1 VRDHLVEVAVELR
14 EDGDLLGAGSRRG
27 AHAGILRYN
36 WAVEPLSLAELE
48 AQADEID
55 RLALAAPEIDAFC
68 SSPTWI
74 LPAAAALMPP
84 CQPVLYRGEAGFLA
98 AGLRLHEQVRVLEP
112 LEAMWGL
119 ASPLVGGAPE
129 PLAAAAM
136 DIFRACERSW
146 DALILTGMMLDSALL
161 QALVR
166 RIGGRYRIA
175 LGPRTVRHVASLE
188 GGADGFL
195 ARRPRGTRK
204 SLRQSARRAAAAGIA
219 FEELTAGDAV
229 ESDRLFERI
238 LAVERRSWKGR
249 AQLGLD
255 TDGMREFYRLMAR
268 RLAASGRLRVLFAR
282 RDGAE
287 DVAYVLGAVFGD
299 TYRGL
304 QFAFDDRFRAVGL
317 GNLAQLEQVRRL
329 PADIVRYDLGTGG
342 EYKRDWAELE
352 ITSVALIAIRH
363 R

>member
-1 VRDHLVEVAVELR
+1 MRHHLVEVAVELR
-14 EDGDLLGAGSRRG
+14 EEGDLLGAGSRRG

-36 WAVEPLSLAELE
+36 WAVQPLSLVELE
-48 AQADEID
+48 AQADEMD

-119 ASPLVGGAPE
+119 ASPLVGSQPE

-136 DIFRACERSW
+136 DIFRARERSW

-166 RIGGRYRIA
+166 RVGARYRIA
-175 LGPRTVRHVASLE
+175 LGPRTIRHVASLE

-195 ARRPRGTRK
+195 ARRARGTRK
-204 SLRQSARRAAAAGIA
+204 GLRQAARRAGEAGIR
-219 FEELTAGDAV
+219 FEELTAGDPAAA
-229 ESDRLFERI
+229 DRLFERI

-255 TDGMREFYRLMAR
+255 TDGMREFYRLIAR

-282 RDGAE
+282 RGDAE

-317 GNLAQLEQVRRL
+317 GNLAQIEQVRRL

-342 EYKRDWAELE
+342 EYKREWAELE
-352 ITSVALIAIRH
+352 ITSVAVVAVRH
-363 R
+363 